1 MAELQLVWNWQPALY
16 LFLGGMGAG
25 AFVMA
30 TILFTRDKQTHK
42 KTITM
47 TLWAS
52 ALSLIIGLILL
63 LTELTFPL
71 RGLILWESFSN
82 LSSWMALG
90 AWIVFVALIV
100 FVVAAI
106 LMTDRFYAL
115 IGQKDKP
122 AEALLMMRNVF
133 VYLGAICGIGVA
145 VYTGILLLAAESIPL
160 WNTPLLPALF
170 TVSALAT
177 GAALVEIL
185 MLVNA
190 KKDAITGT
198 TRSTEASAAGV
209 TRATAATGAT
219 SATATEATGTTP
231 AFFGRL
237 VLVLVLVE
245 LVVAISFIAVMSTGN
260 GLASP
265 AFEAAQQSAALF
277 ISGTLAPVF
286 WALYVGCGLIIP
298 LVVAFLA
305 LRKPKKNGEPPHSSK
320 LTLVGALGA
329 LVGGCALR
337 FIILLAGLHADYLG
351 DTIMKII
358 S

>member
-1 MAELQLVWNWQPALY
+1 MAELQLVWSWQPALY

-30 TILFTRDKQTHK
+30 TILFTRDKQAHK

-47 TLWAS
+47 TLWVS
-52 ALSLIIGLILL
+52 VLSLIIGLILL

-100 FVVAAI
+100 FVIAAI
-106 LMTDRFYAL
+106 LMTDKLYAL

-122 AEALLMMRNVF
+122 AKALLTMRTVF

-145 VYTGILLLAAESIPL
+145 VYTGILLLAAKSIPL
-160 WNTPLLPALF
+160 WNTPLFPALF
-170 TVSALAT
+170 SVSALAT
-177 GAALVEIL
+177 GAALVEIV
-185 MLVNA
+185 MMVNA
-190 KKDAITGT
+190 KKDAITK
-198 TRSTEASAAGV
+198 
-209 TRATAATGAT
+209 
-219 SATATEATGTTP
+219 TTP
-231 AFFGRL
+231 VFFGRL
-237 VLVLVLVE
+237 VLILVLVE
-245 LVVAISFIAVMSTGN
+245 MVVAVAFITAMATGN

-265 AFEAAQQSAALF
+265 AFEAAQRSAALLT
-277 ISGTLAPVF
+277 SGTLAPVF

-305 LRKPKKNGEPPHSSK
+305 LRKPKGTPKKDGQPQRNSK

-337 FIILLAGLHADYLG
+337 FIIMLAGLHADYLG
-351 DTIMKII
+351 DTVMKII